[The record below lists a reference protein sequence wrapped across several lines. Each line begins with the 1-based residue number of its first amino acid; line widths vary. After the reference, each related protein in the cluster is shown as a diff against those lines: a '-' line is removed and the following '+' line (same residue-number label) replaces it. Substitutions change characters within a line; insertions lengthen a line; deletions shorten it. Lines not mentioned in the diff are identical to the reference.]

1 MLANDLEQVQNNSI
15 AENTVKRND
24 TLQKDNDQLISLSVG
39 IYHIVEELNYACIP
53 LGIVIFLMQGF
64 ASAAII
70 FNSKLRRKRTFL
82 LICMLCISWTIVAAG
97 EICSAVGT
105 LVRYSLFNNCVIT
118 QYNCFIEQTLLATGL
133 LLVIDTN
140 LLTAVDRCLA
150 IITPHWYRKQ
160 YKLWMVYMVIF
171 FAILH
176 VFISRLQRFFNV
188 SDILLPFC
196 TPLMDSSEGIVKE
209 QQIIS
214 NILLIITILLYFLMI
229 ILVKVKLKNVKQ
241 DRILC
246 CRAKEQLK
254 SKLLNTLALNTAS
267 YATTLLFGYILT
279 TIASSE
285 KNIFESL
292 KIARYALITFLN
304 GIVTF
309 LIFYFRIREFRF
321 AMIQML
327 QKIPVLKNLKLV
339 RIVPSEFSTAVS

>member
-15 AENTVKRND
+15 AENIVKRND
-24 TLQKDNDQLISLSVG
+24 TLQLISLSVG

-118 QYNCFIEQTLLATGL
+118 QYNCFIEQTSLAVGL

-214 NILLIITILLYFLMI
+214 NILLIITILLYFLTI
-229 ILVKVKLKNVKQ
+229 ILVKNQGISVRHDSDASKNTSAEKSETCSHSSV
-241 DRILC
+241 RILHSS
-246 CRAKEQLK
+246 QLI
-254 SKLLNTLALNTAS
+254 LFHLNEFISVST
-267 YATTLLFGYILT
+267 YLT
-279 TIASSE
+279 DEVFI
-285 KNIFESL
+285 
-292 KIARYALITFLN
+292 
-304 GIVTF
+304 F
-309 LIFYFRIREFRF
+309 LIFISCNEPLILLNFRLHFY
-321 AMIQML
+321 
-327 QKIPVLKNLKLV
+327 
-339 RIVPSEFSTAVS
+339 

>member
-1 MLANDLEQVQNNSI
+1 MIANDLEQVQNNSI

-24 TLQKDNDQLISLSVG
+24 TLQLISLSVG
-39 IYHIVEELNYACIP
+39 IYHIVEDLNYACIP

-64 ASAAII
+64 ASVAII

-118 QYNCFIEQTLLATGL
+118 QYSCFIEQTSLAAGL

-209 QQIIS
+209 QQIVC
-214 NILLIITILLYFLMI
+214 NTLLIITILLYFLTI
-229 ILVKVKLKNVKQ
+229 ILVKNQGISVRHDSDASKNTSAEKSETCSHSSV
-241 DRILC
+241 RILHSS
-246 CRAKEQLK
+246 QLI
-254 SKLLNTLALNTAS
+254 LLHLNEFISVSTHLTDETNPLYYCS
-267 YATTLLFGYILT
+267 TTEI
-279 TIASSE
+279 IDC
-285 KNIFESL
+285 IFSD
-292 KIARYALITFLN
+292 
-304 GIVTF
+304 
-309 LIFYFRIREFRF
+309 
-321 AMIQML
+321 
-327 QKIPVLKNLKLV
+327 
-339 RIVPSEFSTAVS
+339 

>member
-171 FAILH
+171 FAIFH
-176 VFISRLQRFFNV
+176 VFISRLQRFFNNQGISV
-188 SDILLPFC
+188 RHDSDASKNTSAEKSETC
-196 TPLMDSSEGIVKE
+196 SHSSV
-209 QQIIS
+209 
-214 NILLIITILLYFLMI
+214 
-229 ILVKVKLKNVKQ
+229 
-241 DRILC
+241 RILHSS
-246 CRAKEQLK
+246 QLI
-254 SKLLNTLALNTAS
+254 LFHLNEFISVSTH
-267 YATTLLFGYILT
+267 LT
-279 TIASSE
+279 DEDFI
-285 KNIFESL
+285 
-292 KIARYALITFLN
+292 
-304 GIVTF
+304 F
-309 LIFYFRIREFRF
+309 LIFIRCSFLHVNFTAFDNFSYF
-321 AMIQML
+321 
-327 QKIPVLKNLKLV
+327 
-339 RIVPSEFSTAVS
+339 T